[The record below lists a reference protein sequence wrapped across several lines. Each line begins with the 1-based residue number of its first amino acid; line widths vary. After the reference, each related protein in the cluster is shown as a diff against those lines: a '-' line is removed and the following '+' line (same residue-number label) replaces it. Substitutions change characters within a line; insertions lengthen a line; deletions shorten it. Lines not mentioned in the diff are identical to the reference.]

1 MPIEFTDYDVWSF
14 KRDDADKWH
23 WQRTSPEGEVL
34 IAAVTGFATMEECIE
49 DARRRGYRSAADA
62 VSDAPR

>member
-14 KRDDADKWH
+14 KRDDAEKWH

-34 IAAVTGFATMEECIE
+34 IAAANGFATLEECIE
-49 DARRRGYRSAADA
+49 DASRRGYKASADVAEPA
-62 VSDAPR
+62 RH